1 MNSLTTSFRIAFRN
15 LSRQKKRSFL
25 LGGAIAFGILIITL
39 VNSFTAG
46 LVENVQDN
54 FSHLFAGHVFLYGYE
69 KSPSGRLITLIRED
83 DVLIET
89 IESLEN
95 LPIQYIS
102 RRSSLEGTLIFEGET
117 IRQEV
122 AGVNWQEESYLS
134 ERLILRDGSM
144 DRVLADPRALILNEK
159 MADRLDVRIG
169 DTLLVQLQTVT
180 GQQNVG
186 EFTLAATSVDTGY
199 FSAVSAYAHRSHVN
213 RLLNIGE
220 NEYISLGLFLEDM
233 LLMQRAAQ
241 MLEDALEDKVSMAPR
256 FTGPRGFQEQRNR
269 LLEEQW
275 EGTRFQLF
283 TIGDFLEP
291 LNQAASTLNTVGLV
305 VVLILFLIIM
315 VGVINT
321 FRMVIYERTREI
333 GTMRSLGLQRGG
345 VRGLFLLEALLL
357 SIGGALVGLAA
368 AFIVALILSLI
379 NFGTDSQF
387 FVILREGHLLFKVLP
402 LQIAGN
408 VLIVGVLTLL
418 AALIPASRAASM
430 DPAHALRKTY

>member
-1 MNSLTTSFRIAFRN
+1 MNTLRISFRN

-46 LVENVQDN
+46 FVENVQEN
-54 FSHLFAGHVFLYGYE
+54 FSHFFAGHVFLTGYE
-69 KSPSGRLITLIRED
+69 KSPSGRLITVIRED

-95 LPIQYIS
+95 LPLQYLS
-102 RRSSLEGTLIFEGET
+102 RRSSLEGTLIFEGES

-122 AGVNWQEESYLS
+122 VGVNWQEEGFLS
-134 ERLILRDGSM
+134 ERLILREGSM
-144 DRVLADPRALILNEK
+144 EQVLVDPRALVLNEK
-159 MADRLDVRIG
+159 MAVRLNVEIG

-186 EFTLAATSVDTGY
+186 EFILAATSVDTGF

-213 RLLNIGE
+213 RLLNISE
-220 NEYISLGLFLEDM
+220 DEYISLGLFLKDM
-233 LLMQRAAQ
+233 LLMEREAQ
-241 MLEDALEDKVSMAPR
+241 ALSGALEEKLSLVPR
-256 FTGPRGFQEQRNR
+256 FSGPRGFQEQRNQ

-275 EGTRFQLF
+275 EGTRYQLF
-283 TIGDFLEP
+283 TIGDFLKP
-291 LNQAASTLNTVGLV
+291 LNQIASTLNTVGLV
-305 VVLILFLIIM
+305 VVLILFVIIM
-315 VGVINT
+315 VGVTNT
-321 FRMVIYERTREI
+321 FRMIIYERTREI

-357 SIGGALVGLAA
+357 SLGGALAGLIA
-368 AFIVALILSLI
+368 AFLVALILSLI
-379 NFGTDSQF
+379 NFGMDNQF
-387 FVILREGHLLFKVLP
+387 FIILKNGHLFFKVLP
-402 LQIAGN
+402 AQIAGN
-408 VLIVGVLTLL
+408 IAVIGVLTLL
-418 AALIPASRAASM
+418 AALIPASRAAKL

>member
-1 MNSLTTSFRIAFRN
+1 MNSLRIAFRN

-46 LVENVQDN
+46 FVENVQEN
-54 FSHLFAGHVFLYGYE
+54 FSHFFAGHVFLYGYE
-69 KSPSGRLITLIRED
+69 KSPSGRLITVIRED
-83 DVLIET
+83 EVLIEA

-95 LPIQYIS
+95 LPIQYLS
-102 RRSSLEGTLIFEGET
+102 RRSSLDGTLIFEGES

-122 AGVNWQEESYLS
+122 VGVDWQAERFLAD
-134 ERLILRDGSM
+134 RLILTGGSM
-144 DRVLADPRALILNEK
+144 ERVLTDPRALILNEK
-159 MADRLDVRIG
+159 MAEQLNVQIG

-186 EFTLAATSVDTGY
+186 ELILAATSKDTGF
-199 FSAVSAYAHRSHVN
+199 FSAVSAYAHRAHVN
-213 RLLNIGE
+213 RLLNIAE
-220 NEYISLGLFLEDM
+220 DEYISLGLFLEDM
-233 LLMQRAAQ
+233 LLMEQAAQ
-241 MLEDALEDKVSMAPR
+241 TLTAALEQKISLVPR
-256 FTGPRGFQEQRNR
+256 FSGPQGFQEQRNQ

-291 LNQAASTLNTVGLV
+291 LNQVASTLNTVGLV
-305 VVLILFLIIM
+305 VVLILFVIIM
-315 VGVINT
+315 VGVTNT
-321 FRMVIYERTREI
+321 FRMVIHERIREI

-357 SIGGALVGLAA
+357 SLGGAVVGLVA
-368 AFIVALILSLI
+368 AFLVALVLSLI
-379 NFGTDSQF
+379 NFGTDNQF
-387 FVILREGHLLFKVLP
+387 FIILREGHLLFKVQP
-402 LQIAGN
+402 AQIVGN
-408 VLIVGVLTLL
+408 ILIVGVLTLL
-418 AALIPASRAASM
+418 AALLPAGRAAKM

>member
-1 MNSLTTSFRIAFRN
+1 MNSLRIAFRN

-46 LVENVQDN
+46 FVENVQEN
-54 FSHLFAGHVFLYGYE
+54 FSHFFAGHVFLYGYE
-69 KSPSGRLITLIRED
+69 KSPSGRLITVIRED
-83 DVLIET
+83 EVLIET

-95 LPIQYIS
+95 LPIQYLS
-102 RRSSLEGTLIFEGET
+102 RRSSLDGTLIFEGES

-122 AGVNWQEESYLS
+122 VGVDWQAERFLAD
-134 ERLILRDGSM
+134 RLILTGGSM
-144 DRVLADPRALILNEK
+144 ERVLADPRALILNEK
-159 MADRLDVRIG
+159 MAEQLNVEIG

-186 EFTLAATSVDTGY
+186 ELILAATSKDTGF
-199 FSAVSAYAHRSHVN
+199 FSAVSAYAHRAHVN
-213 RLLNIGE
+213 RLLNIAE
-220 NEYISLGLFLEDM
+220 EEYISLGLFLEDM
-233 LLMQRAAQ
+233 LLMERAAQ
-241 MLEDALEDKVSMAPR
+241 SLTAALEQKISLAPR
-256 FTGPRGFQEQRNR
+256 FSGPQGFQEQRNQ

-291 LNQAASTLNTVGLV
+291 LNQVASTLNTVGLV
-305 VVLILFLIIM
+305 VVLILFVIIM
-315 VGVINT
+315 VGVTNT
-321 FRMVIYERTREI
+321 FRMVIHERIREI

-357 SIGGALVGLAA
+357 SLGGAVVGLVA
-368 AFIVALILSLI
+368 AFLVALVLSLI
-379 NFGTDSQF
+379 NFGTDNQF
-387 FVILREGHLLFKVLP
+387 FIILREGHLLFKVLP
-402 LQIAGN
+402 AHIAGN
-408 VLIVGVLTLL
+408 ILIVGVLTLL
-418 AALIPASRAASM
+418 AALLPAGRAAKM

>member
-1 MNSLTTSFRIAFRN
+1 MNSLRIAFRN

-46 LVENVQDN
+46 FVENVQEN
-54 FSHLFAGHVFLYGYE
+54 FSHFFAGHVFLYGYE
-69 KSPSGRLITLIRED
+69 KSSSGRLITVIRD
-83 DVLIET
+83 DEVLIET

-95 LPIQYIS
+95 LPIQYLS
-102 RRSSLEGTLIFEGET
+102 RRSSLEGTLIFEGES

-122 AGVNWQEESYLS
+122 VGVNWQEERFLS
-134 ERLILRDGSM
+134 DRLILREGSM
-144 DRVLADPRALILNEK
+144 ERVLADPRALILNEK
-159 MADRLDVRIG
+159 MAERLNVEIG

-186 EFTLAATSVDTGY
+186 ELILAATSIDTGF

-213 RLLNIGE
+213 QLLNIAQD
-220 NEYISLGLFLEDM
+220 EYISLGLFLEDM
-233 LLMQRAAQ
+233 LLMERAAQ
-241 MLEDALEDKVSMAPR
+241 SLTTALEEKISLVPR
-256 FTGPRGFQEQRNR
+256 FSGPQGFQEQRNQ

-291 LNQAASTLNTVGLV
+291 LNQVASTLNTVGLV
-305 VVLILFLIIM
+305 VVLILFVIIM
-315 VGVINT
+315 VGVTNT
-321 FRMVIYERTREI
+321 FRMVIHERTREI

-345 VRGLFLLEALLL
+345 VRAFFLLEALLL
-357 SIGGALVGLAA
+357 SLGGAVVGLVA
-368 AFIVALILSLI
+368 AFLVALVLSLI
-379 NFGTDSQF
+379 NFGTDNQF
-387 FVILREGHLLFKVLP
+387 FIILREGHLLFKVLP
-402 LQIAGN
+402 AQIAGN
-408 VLIVGVLTLL
+408 ILIVGVLTLL
-418 AALIPASRAASM
+418 AVLLPAGRAAKM

>member
-1 MNSLTTSFRIAFRN
+1 MNSLRIAFRN

-46 LVENVQDN
+46 FVENVQEN
-54 FSHLFAGHVFLYGYE
+54 FSHFFAGHVFLTGYE
-69 KSPSGRLITLIRED
+69 KSPSGRLITVIRD
-83 DVLIET
+83 DEVLIET

-95 LPIQYIS
+95 LPIQYLS
-102 RRSSLEGTLIFEGET
+102 RRSSLDGTLIFEGES

-122 AGVNWQEESYLS
+122 VGVNWRDERFLAD
-134 ERLILRDGSM
+134 RLILTEGSM
-144 DRVLADPRALILNEK
+144 ERVLADPRALILNEK
-159 MADRLDVRIG
+159 MAERLNVEIG

-186 EFTLAATSVDTGY
+186 ELILAATSKDTGF

-213 RLLNIGE
+213 RLLNIAE
-220 NEYISLGLFLEDM
+220 EEYISLGIFLEDM
-233 LLMQRAAQ
+233 LLMERAAQ
-241 MLEDALEDKVSMAPR
+241 ALTDALEEKISLVPR
-256 FTGPRGFQEQRNR
+256 FSGPQGFQEQRNQ

-291 LNQAASTLNTVGLV
+291 LNQVASTLNTVGLV
-305 VVLILFLIIM
+305 VVLILFVIIM
-315 VGVINT
+315 VGVTNT
-321 FRMVIYERTREI
+321 FRMVIHERIREI

-345 VRGLFLLEALLL
+345 VRALFLLEALLL
-357 SIGGALVGLAA
+357 SLGGAVVGLVA
-368 AFIVALILSLI
+368 AFLVALVLSLI
-379 NFGTDSQF
+379 NFGTDNQF
-387 FVILREGHLLFKVLP
+387 FIILRKGHLLFKVLP
-402 LQIAGN
+402 AQIAGN
-408 VLIVGVLTLL
+408 ILIVGVLTLL
-418 AALIPASRAASM
+418 AALLPAGRAAKM

>member
-1 MNSLTTSFRIAFRN
+1 MNSLRIAFRN

-46 LVENVQDN
+46 FVENVQEN
-54 FSHLFAGHVFLYGYE
+54 FSHFFAGHVFLYGYE
-69 KSPSGRLITLIRED
+69 KSPSGRLITVIRD
-83 DVLIET
+83 DKVLIET

-95 LPIQYIS
+95 LPIQYLS
-102 RRSSLEGTLIFEGET
+102 RRSSLDGTLIFEGES
-117 IRQEV
+117 ISQEV
-122 AGVNWQEESYLS
+122 VGVNWQEERYLS
-134 ERLILRDGSM
+134 DRLILREGSM
-144 DRVLADPRALILNEK
+144 ERVLADPRALILNEK
-159 MADRLDVRIG
+159 MAERLNVQIG

-186 EFTLAATSVDTGY
+186 EFILAATSIDTGF

-213 RLLNIGE
+213 RLLNIAE
-220 NEYISLGLFLEDM
+220 DEYISLGLFLEDM
-233 LLMQRAAQ
+233 LLMERAAQ
-241 MLEDALEDKVSMAPR
+241 MLTSALEDKVSLVPR
-256 FTGPRGFQEQRNR
+256 FSGPQGFQEQRNR

-275 EGTRFQLF
+275 EGTRYQLF

-291 LNQAASTLNTVGLV
+291 LNQVASTLNTVGLV
-305 VVLILFLIIM
+305 VVLILFVIIM
-315 VGVINT
+315 VGVTNT
-321 FRMVIYERTREI
+321 FRMVIHERTREI

-357 SIGGALVGLAA
+357 SLGGAVVGLVA
-368 AFIVALILSLI
+368 AFVVALVLSLI

-387 FVILREGHLLFKVLP
+387 FIILREGHLLFKVLP
-402 LQIAGN
+402 ARIAGN
-408 VLIVGVLTLL
+408 ILIVGVLTLL
-418 AALIPASRAASM
+418 AALLPASRAAKM

>member
-1 MNSLTTSFRIAFRN
+1 MKPLRIAFRN

-46 LVENVQDN
+46 FVENVQEN
-54 FSHLFAGHVFLYGYE
+54 FSHFFAGHVFLYGYE
-69 KSPSGRLITLIRED
+69 KSPSGRLITVIRD
-83 DVLIET
+83 DEVLLDT

-95 LPIQYIS
+95 LPIQYLS
-102 RRSSLEGTLIFEGET
+102 RRSSLDGTLIFEGES

-122 AGVNWQEESYLS
+122 VGVDWQEERFLAD
-134 ERLILRDGSM
+134 RLILLEGSM
-144 DRVLADPRALILNEK
+144 EEVLADPRALILNEK
-159 MADRLDVRIG
+159 MAERLNVEIG

-186 EFTLAATSVDTGY
+186 EFTLAATSKDTGL
-199 FSAVSAYAHRSHVN
+199 FSAVSAYAHRAHVN
-213 RLLNIGE
+213 RLLNITAD
-220 NEYISLGLFLEDM
+220 EYISLGLFLEDM
-233 LLMQRAAQ
+233 LLMERAAQ
-241 MLEDALEDKVSMAPR
+241 ALTDALQEKISLVPR
-256 FTGPRGFQEQRNR
+256 FSGPQGFQEQRNQ

-275 EGTRFQLF
+275 EGARYQLF

-291 LNQAASTLNTVGLV
+291 LNQVASTLNTVGLV

-315 VGVINT
+315 VGVTNT
-321 FRMVIYERTREI
+321 FRMVIHERTREI

-345 VRGLFLLEALLL
+345 VRSLFLLEALLL
-357 SIGGALVGLAA
+357 SLGGAVVGLVA
-368 AFIVALILSLI
+368 AFLVALVLSLI

-387 FVILREGHLLFKVLP
+387 FIILREGHLLFKVLP
-402 LQIAGN
+402 AQIAGN
-408 VLIVGVLTLL
+408 ILIVGVLTLL
-418 AALIPASRAASM
+418 AALLPAGRAAKM

>member
-1 MNSLTTSFRIAFRN
+1 MNSLRIAFRN

-46 LVENVQDN
+46 FVENVQEN

-69 KSPSGRLITLIRED
+69 KSPSGRLITVIRD
-83 DVLIET
+83 DKVLIET

-95 LPIQYIS
+95 LPIQYLS
-102 RRSSLEGTLIFEGET
+102 RRSSLDGTLIFEGES
-117 IRQEV
+117 ISQEV
-122 AGVNWQEESYLS
+122 VGVNWQEERYLS
-134 ERLILRDGSM
+134 DRLILREGSM
-144 DRVLADPRALILNEK
+144 ERVLADPRALILNEK
-159 MADRLDVRIG
+159 MAERLNVQIG

-186 EFTLAATSVDTGY
+186 EFILAATSIDTGF

-213 RLLNIGE
+213 RLLNIAEG
-220 NEYISLGLFLEDM
+220 EYISLGLFLEDM
-233 LLMQRAAQ
+233 LLMERAAQ
-241 MLEDALEDKVSMAPR
+241 MLTSALEDKVSLVPR
-256 FTGPRGFQEQRNR
+256 FSGPQGFQEQRNR

-275 EGTRFQLF
+275 EGTRYQLF

-291 LNQAASTLNTVGLV
+291 LNQVASTLNTVGLV
-305 VVLILFLIIM
+305 VVLILFVIIM
-315 VGVINT
+315 VGVTNT
-321 FRMVIYERTREI
+321 FRMVIHERTREI

-345 VRGLFLLEALLL
+345 VRSLFLLEALLL
-357 SIGGALVGLAA
+357 SLGGAVVGLAA
-368 AFIVALILSLI
+368 AFVVALVLSLI

-402 LQIAGN
+402 ARIAGN
-408 VLIVGVLTLL
+408 ILIVGVLTLL
-418 AALIPASRAASM
+418 AALLPASRAAKM